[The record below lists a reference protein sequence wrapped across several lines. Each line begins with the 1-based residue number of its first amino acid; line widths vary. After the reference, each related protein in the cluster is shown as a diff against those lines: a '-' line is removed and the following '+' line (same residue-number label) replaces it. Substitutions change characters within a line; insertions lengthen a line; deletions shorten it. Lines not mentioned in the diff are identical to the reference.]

1 MIGYALSIGSLYSA
15 RAKELPKLEIHR
27 PAPAPIEP
35 KAKKPTPRHP
45 DEIYTRTFAV
55 PSPMCLCDRLHHNE
69 DEFEAEGEGIGPKKR
84 TAQDVLEEAGL
95 DFPEGTS
102 ASLNWRLWQLKVTH
116 NSAGMAFVETYM
128 ASISGKAEKQ
138 MRYRVEI
145 YRLPSLLVLELQE
158 SADHQNDHSPERNA
172 VLKLAKKG
180 QAKLITSVTL
190 DSRSGL
196 RSSFEDATEYRY
208 LERYEYQEKSKE
220 TMPIFQTRLVGTIFA
235 IDSVLGTNEFT
246 MEADFSLE
254 YHTAPPTQQKTQI
267 YLQDTKGS
275 VAVTLPTFH
284 FKKISTSL
292 STISGTTRIIGTCRP
307 TGKPEYEKEDLMDVV
322 FLRSDVVF
330 LDSQED
336 LQPSEP

>member
-1 MIGYALSIGSLYSA
+1 MPTPRFILAVAMLGNLISPLSGL
-15 RAKELPKLEIHR
+15 AKELPELEINR
-27 PAPAPIEP
+27 PIPLHHPEAT
-35 KAKKPTPRHP
+35 KPTPKDP
-45 DEIYTRTFAV
+45 TVIYSRVFPV
-55 PSPMCLCDRLHHNE
+55 PPSYT
-69 DEFEAEGEGIGPKKR
+69 GPPPKEQRNKR
-84 TAQDVLEEAGL
+84 RSAKSILEEAGVE
-95 DFPEGTS
+95 FPEGTS
-102 ASLNWRLWQLKVTH
+102 ANFNPYTSRLTVKQ
-116 NSAGMAFVETYM
+116 NAAGMKLIEHYI
-128 ASISGKAEKQ
+128 ASITGKAEKL
-138 MRYRVEI
+138 MRYRIEI

-292 STISGTTRIIGTCRP
+292 TTISGTTRIFGTCRP